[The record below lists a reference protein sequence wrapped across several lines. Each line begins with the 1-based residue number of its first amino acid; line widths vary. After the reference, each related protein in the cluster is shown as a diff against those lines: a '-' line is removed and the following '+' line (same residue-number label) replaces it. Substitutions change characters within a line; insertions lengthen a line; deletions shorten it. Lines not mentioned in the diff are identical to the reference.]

1 MKEVIIQQLKLK
13 LDKDKDYSKLE
24 IKKVINNILQQ
35 NEIELSLY
43 IKIASREKRDI
54 DTIIKEF
61 YKKKIL
67 LNK

>member
-1 MKEVIIQQLKLK
+1 MKEIVIQQLKHK
-13 LDKDKDYSKLE
+13 LDKDKDYSKEE

-35 NEIELSLY
+35 NEMELSLY

-54 DTIIKEF
+54 DTIVKDF
-61 YKKKIL
+61 YEKKIL

>member
-13 LDKDKDYSKLE
+13 LDKDYSKLE

-61 YKKKIL
+61 YKKENIIK
-67 LNK
+67 

>member
-13 LDKDKDYSKLE
+13 LDKDRDYSKLE

-61 YKKKIL
+61 YKKENIIK
-67 LNK
+67 

>member
-61 YKKKIL
+61 YKKENIIK
-67 LNK
+67 

>member
-24 IKKVINNILQQ
+24 IKKVISNILQQ

>member
-1 MKEVIIQQLKLK
+1 MKEIVIQQLKRK
-13 LDKDKDYSKLE
+13 LDKDKDYNKLE

-35 NEIELSLY
+35 NETELSLY